1 MAQSKKSTAK
11 TPAQPAEVEA
21 YLSYTGRVIELKA
34 ALEGREEKPLAMILV
49 QLDVLV
55 AGDVLP
61 IPGTTVEL
69 TVDLPEQTV
78 H

>member
-1 MAQSKKSTAK
+1 MAQSKKSSAK
-11 TPAQPAEVEA
+11 TPTKPPEVEA

-34 ALEGREEKPLAMILV
+34 ALEGREEKPLAMVLV

-61 IPGTTVEL
+61 IPGTEIEL

>member
-1 MAQSKKSTAK
+1 MAKKPKSEIPD
-11 TPAQPAEVEA
+11 TPTEVEA

-34 ALEGREEKPLAMILV
+34 ALEGREEKPLAMVLV

-61 IPGTTVEL
+61 IPGTEIEL
-69 TVDLPEQTV
+69 TVDLPDQTV